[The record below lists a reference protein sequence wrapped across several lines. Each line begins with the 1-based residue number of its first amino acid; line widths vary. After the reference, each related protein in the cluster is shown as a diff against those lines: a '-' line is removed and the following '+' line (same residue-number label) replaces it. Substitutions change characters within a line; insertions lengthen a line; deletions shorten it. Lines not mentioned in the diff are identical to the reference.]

1 MEIEGVKMT
10 QSCQVTG
17 SCSRLE
23 RGHRKRMEGEFPKMV
38 WPPKVRLE
46 ATDDNNARQSS
57 ELAFKW
63 DDNYLTCQMHH

>member
-1 MEIEGVKMT
+1 MLKWHKVAKWLEVVPDWKGDIE
-10 QSCQVTG
+10 
-17 SCSRLE
+17 R
-23 RGHRKRMEGEFPKMV
+23 RMEGEFPKMV

-46 ATDDNNARQSS
+46 ATDDNNARQSP